1 MKKRNMVLEQIQ
13 KYRLGYFLG
22 ILLVAMDA
30 IATYIYPQL
39 ITNILD
45 KAVPKKDPSAIII
58 NVVYMA
64 MCQFVSITV
73 ALLLSYLFCR
83 MSNKFIIRIKLLLIN
98 SMFQIDGKEIEAKS
112 NLFMTSMSTDINII
126 EMLSSRMLSD
136 LSIQIVTVLIT
147 AVILIQINPFIFW
160 FMLLIYPTLIVVQIF
175 FNKKIRGQ
183 SRKVMGKTDIG
194 NGLVKE
200 FVSNLYEYM
209 ALNGRNYY
217 VNKFC
222 NNENLLRKEI
232 LKQNMLMAYNRT
244 VPQTIST
251 SIFLIVLAI
260 SGIMVINGKIQI
272 GELTVII
279 MYTQR
284 MFNPLSS
291 ILLVIGQFQK
301 AKVSIDRINEIIG

>member
-1 MKKRNMVLEQIQ
+1 M
-13 KYRLGYFLG
+13 
-22 ILLVAMDA
+22 
-30 IATYIYPQL
+30 
-39 ITNILD
+39 
-45 KAVPKKDPSAIII
+45 AV
-58 NVVYMA
+58 
-64 MCQFVSITV
+64 CQFVSITV

-112 NLFMTSMSTDINII
+112 NLFMTSMSTDVNII

-136 LSIQIVTVLIT
+136 LLIQIVTVLIT
-147 AVILIQINPFIFW
+147 AVILIQINPLIFW
-160 FMLLIYPTLIVVQIF
+160 FMLLIYPILIVVQIF
-175 FNKKIRGQ
+175 FNKKILGQ

-291 ILLVIGQFQK
+291 IMLVIGQFQK

>member
-13 KYRLGYFLG
+13 KYRLGYFFG

-45 KAVPKKDPSAIII
+45 KAVPQKDPGAIIT

-64 MCQFVSITV
+64 VCQFVSITV

-112 NLFMTSMSTDINII
+112 NLFMTSMSTDVNII

-136 LSIQIVTVLIT
+136 LLIQIVTVLIT
-147 AVILIQINPFIFW
+147 AVILIQINPLIFW
-160 FMLLIYPTLIVVQIF
+160 FMLLIYPILIVVQIF
-175 FNKKIRGQ
+175 FNKKILGQ